1 MPIKA
6 PISEAQPLPQTVQAA
21 PPVNSDAPLPTP
33 PIQPMQNM
41 HPAPL
46 SAQTVPVNPTH
57 DSVPAIA
64 PTVPAS
70 LPMPPV
76 GSGLSAEQLNALS
89 SIIPAEAI
97 ADPVKLAH
105 SIQVLQQLA
114 SMGIPT
120 ERWPQIMQIMN
131 SQQPASAI
139 PVQAQPSAIV
149 PTPPVVIPAQ
159 APAPGQVS
167 APAPA
172 QPPQFAHPANLAMQ
186 VPQHNPAHGP
196 MPIPI
201 QHQAVTANRRSRS
214 RSPIHHRTPDRGQ
227 EQNYR
232 QRSPLRSNSELQ
244 GDMISIAEP
253 KWTGHDP
260 NLPPGHIKVLS
271 RTLFVGG
278 VK

>member
-6 PISEAQPLPQTVQAA
+6 PAPVAQPPPQPVQAA
-21 PPVNSDAPLPTP
+21 PPANSDTPLPTP
-33 PIQPMQNM
+33 PVQPLQNM
-41 HPAPL
+41 HTAPI
-46 SAQTVPVNPTH
+46 SAQPLPVDPTH
-57 DSVPAIA
+57 NMVPTAA
-64 PTVPAS
+64 PPVASS

-76 GSGLSAEQLNALS
+76 GNGLSTEQLNALS
-89 SIIPAEAI
+89 SIIPADAI

-139 PVQAQPSAIV
+139 PVQVQPAATV
-149 PTPPVVIPAQ
+149 PTPPAVQ
-159 APAPGQVS
+159 ASAPVQVS

-172 QPPQFAHPANLAMQ
+172 QPPPYAYPSAAMP
-186 VPQHNPAHGP
+186 VPQHAPAHGP
-196 MPIPI
+196 MPVPM
-201 QHQAVTANRRSRS
+201 QQQTVTAKRRSRS
-214 RSPIHHRTPDRGQ
+214 RSPINHRSPGRGQ

-244 GDMISIAEP
+244 GDMISITEP

>member
-1 MPIKA
+1 
-6 PISEAQPLPQTVQAA
+6 
-21 PPVNSDAPLPTP
+21 
-33 PIQPMQNM
+33 MQ
-41 HPAPL
+41 PAPL
-46 SAQTVPVNPTH
+46 SAQNFPAPPTH
-57 DSVPAIA
+57 DLIPAVAPATVASVTI
-64 PTVPAS
+64 
-70 LPMPPV
+70 PPSI
-76 GSGLSAEQLNALS
+76 SGFSAEQLNALS
-89 SIIPAEAI
+89 SIIPADAI
-97 ADPVKLAH
+97 ADPIKLAH

-114 SMGIPT
+114 GMGIPT

-139 PVQAQPSAIV
+139 PMPVQPTVTAR
-149 PTPPVVIPAQ
+149 TPPQVVV
-159 APAPGQVS
+159 PAPGTAPTH

-172 QPPQFAHPANLAMQ
+172 PIQPPQYAQALPAMANLSMQ
-186 VPQHNPAHGP
+186 TPQYAPAYGP

-201 QHQAVTANRRSRS
+201 QQHPTIGNRRSRS
-214 RSPIHHRTPDRGQ
+214 RSPINQRSPGRGR

-232 QRSPLRSNSELQ
+232 QRSPLRSNGELQ
-244 GDMISIAEP
+244 GDMISISEP